1 MHCLCSLGNI
11 QQNWYVI
18 VAMSHLSSVSGHH
31 EVMHLV
37 LKEFRVSF
45 FLDNYTTILIH
56 NHSVLLSGHFL
67 YVCMYACVTLCRLQI
82 CLKAG
87 LVCNLHTYAIFVELS
102 LVFSGKTICNDD
114 DVQKA
119 DVSST
124 GQGVIDKDSLGPLLL
139 QASVKTFAIQCCERD
154 RQTYTEVSHLLAH
167 TPLTLETGVG
177 PG

>member
-1 MHCLCSLGNI
+1 
-11 QQNWYVI
+11 
-18 VAMSHLSSVSGHH
+18 
-31 EVMHLV
+31 
-37 LKEFRVSF
+37 
-45 FLDNYTTILIH
+45 
-56 NHSVLLSGHFL
+56 
-67 YVCMYACVTLCRLQI
+67 MYACVTLCRLQI

-87 LVCNLHTYAIFVELS
+87 LVCNLHTYAIFIELS

-177 PG
+177 PGSSHVPGSATWVIVTCRGAIFPFFTRLISRDWGWGWHCGNSEAPTLIPAFHMALVRVPAAPTSDLAPC